1 MKMHRFFIIYTL
13 LIAAGLGGFMFY
25 AYTSLGVEQWEALA
39 SEEGLFE
46 RVTAITFGIVA
57 VLAMI
62 VFFKKRYN
70 LWAYFSM
77 LMALACM
84 RELDLH
90 KEWTTDSILKSNFY
104 ESAAVPLMEKII
116 GGAVILLL
124 LFLAFQLIK
133 RVPYWI
139 ESLWQF
145 KATAWAIGFGLGAVT
160 VAKCMDSMARWFP
173 FLADFKDENSA
184 FLGVMEEGLEMGGAL
199 FFLSICLMALK
210 KRY

>member
-1 MKMHRFFIIYTL
+1 MHRFFIIYTL
-13 LIAAGLGGFMFY
+13 LIAAGLGGFLYY
-25 AYTSLGVEQWEALA
+25 AYTSLGEAQWGALA
-39 SEEGLFE
+39 SEEGIFE
-46 RVTAITFGIVA
+46 RLTAITFGVVA

-62 VFFKKRYN
+62 IFLKKRYN
-70 LWAYFSM
+70 LWAYFSL

-104 ESAAVPLMEKII
+104 ESPNAPLIEKII

-145 KATAWAIGFGLGAVT
+145 KATAWAVLFGLGSLT

-173 FLADFKDENSA
+173 FLADFKTENGA
-184 FLGVMEEGLEMGGAL
+184 FLGVMEEGLEMAGAL
-199 FFLSICLMALK
+199 FFLSIFLMALK
-210 KRY
+210 RRY